1 VSFAA
6 TVLVWLAL
14 LVGLLQI
21 VICSV
26 IIFSA
31 GWAVPV
37 VLLLILAPC
46 VPLILMQEVHPWRR
60 FNPVV
65 PATAALLSI
74 AVSGAF
80 YWMVYVRMD

>member
-1 VSFAA
+1 VNLVA

-14 LVGLLQI
+14 LVGLPQI
-21 VICSV
+21 AICGV

-31 GWAVPV
+31 GWAIPI
-37 VLLLILAPC
+37 VLLLLLLPFA
-46 VPLILMQEVHPWRR
+46 PLILMQEISPWRR

-80 YWMVYVRMD
+80 YWIVYVKLD